1 MSNRLRTWI
10 GIAVCALAAA
20 LVTPLFRY
28 SSQSVIL
35 PFLFLAVIIPVALR
49 FGSIAGIAGTLLA
62 SFIFAAFLFPPTV
75 SLVVEHRMARN
86 NLIWMFFIG
95 VISSELLGSY
105 VSPVPGKNSPSERD
119 KGPRDES

>member
-1 MSNRLRTWI
+1 MSYRVRVWI
-10 GIAVCALAAA
+10 GIAVCVLAAA
-20 LVTPLFRY
+20 LVTPLFRH

-62 SFIFAAFLFPPTV
+62 GLIFAAFLFPPTI
-75 SLVVEHRMARN
+75 SLVVEHRMARS

-105 VSPVPGKNSPSERD
+105 VSPMPGKDSPSERD
-119 KGPRDES
+119 KGQRDES